1 MRYFH
6 MVYQETFRLF
16 PILRKRVLPIPESCT
31 LQDGCYVMIPIF
43 AIYHNPALSRYL
55 LTYIHIYIPF
65 GTGFRDHLDQDAID
79 VKVVKRSRGNK
90 NHIDLLA
97 FSSINTKYEQ
107 YMLGYTFSSNC
118 SNFAYDIYFQKF
130 AFSLPGASI
139 LSSFV
144 NSLQIAYGYKDLLN
158 YVDSI
163 TKKYGNLT
171 RFIFGT
177 DVFVVLAKPEDY
189 KCVLAN
195 KNGNYKNSVTKTWEI
210 LLGDGILRTSGAAH
224 RLRRKIIQPLLTL
237 NHLSEYVTFFD
248 TYSNLCA
255 STIEKNVDGP
265 MFELKPYMV
274 QYAFDTFLVTMMGI
288 QRSEH
293 KREDDEIVYWQEKY
307 ITRKAISHTALQD
320 NNEISQ
326 RPKPTFNNYWNCV
339 EELRNKVTSKS
350 CDVSDENFLDDARNF
365 FAVIQNNITEAT
377 TFIILML
384 AMHTEVQEKLREEIS
399 VTFNNKKVDAQ
410 HLLSMRYFHMVYQ
423 ETLRLF
429 PILPKEALPISESCT
444 LPDGC
449 YVMIPIFA
457 IHRNPAHWYKPL
469 EFIPERFS
477 PENSSSRLCYAY
489 IPFGAGLR
497 DCLDLLNHVDSIIKK
512 YGNLTRLIYGTN
524 VFVVLAKPE
533 DYKCV
538 LANVNGNYKGS
549 VTKSWERFL
558 GNGLARTSGPPQKLR
573 RKIIEPLLNLKYL
586 FEYVTFF
593 DTYSN
598 LCASTIEKN
607 VDGPMFELKPY
618 MVQYVFDTFL
628 VTMMGIQRSE
638 HKHEK
643 DEIEKLREEISVT
656 FNNNKIDAQH
666 LLSMR
671 YFYMVYQETFRL
683 FPIVPIISRQ
693 LTGDIKLGALSIS
706 ESCTLPDG
714 CYVMIPV
721 FAIHR
726 NPAYWYKPLEF
737 IPERFSP
744 ENSSRRLR
752 YTYIPFGTGLRDCL
766 GQRYTYL
773 SAATIIVNLLR
784 RFRFTTTVSNS
795 FMIIDNINYNRLL
808 FYSLQCIRS
817 FNISTFNVKLYYLL
831 IFCNKLIRNN

>member
-1 MRYFH
+1 MH
-6 MVYQETFRLF
+6 ILLAAIV
-16 PILRKRVLPIPESCT
+16 PILLMIFIFKVNRKK
-31 LQDGCYVMIPIF
+31 
-43 AIYHNPALSRYL
+43 IYKL
-55 LTYIHIYIPF
+55 
-65 GTGFRDHLDQDAID
+65 
-79 VKVVKRSRGNK
+79 KRN
-90 NHIDLLA
+90 L
-97 FSSINTKYEQ
+97 E
-107 YMLGYTFSSNC
+107 
-118 SNFAYDIYFQKF
+118 F

-293 KREDDEIVYWQEKY
+293 KREDDEIVYWQEKLVKDALY
-307 ITRKAISHTALQD
+307 SKTIKPWWLQLEWILPLTENRKQLRIARENILDFIYNITRKAISHTALQD

-350 CDVSDENFLDDARNF
+350 CD
-365 FAVIQNNITEAT
+365 IQNNITEAT

-429 PILPKEALPISESCT
+429 PIVPIISRQLIGDIKLESCT

-497 DCLDLLNHVDSIIKK
+497 DCLGKK
-512 YGNLTRLIYGTN
+512 YA
-524 VFVVLAKPE
+524 F
-533 DYKCV
+533 
-538 LANVNGNYKGS
+538 
-549 VTKSWERFL
+549 
-558 GNGLARTSGPPQKLR
+558 
-573 RKIIEPLLNLKYL
+573 
-586 FEYVTFF
+586 
-593 DTYSN
+593 
-598 LCASTIEKN
+598 
-607 VDGPMFELKPY
+607 
-618 MVQYVFDTFL
+618 
-628 VTMMGIQRSE
+628 
-638 HKHEK
+638 
-643 DEIEKLREEISVT
+643 
-656 FNNNKIDAQH
+656 
-666 LLSMR
+666 
-671 YFYMVYQETFRL
+671 
-683 FPIVPIISRQ
+683 
-693 LTGDIKLGALSIS
+693 
-706 ESCTLPDG
+706 
-714 CYVMIPV
+714 
-721 FAIHR
+721 
-726 NPAYWYKPLEF
+726 
-737 IPERFSP
+737 
-744 ENSSRRLR
+744 
-752 YTYIPFGTGLRDCL
+752 
-766 GQRYTYL
+766 L

-784 RFRFTTTVSNS
+784 RFRFATTVSNVNDVE
-795 FMIIDNINYNRLL
+795 ITNDIVLR
-808 FYSLQCIRS
+808 
-817 FNISTFNVKLYYLL
+817 T
-831 IFCNKLIRNN
+831 RNARVSIARI